1 MNILENSVGNDDIS
15 QMQTINKH
23 FRDLTAPLFKKH
35 GFAQGDVLSHWP
47 QIVGEQ
53 IAAIS
58 RPEKI
63 RWPRDTEG
71 KSGATL
77 HIKVQ
82 AGRGLEVE
90 YLASGIIERVN
101 GFLGYGAVSALKVLQ
116 AFDFRTSVK
125 VKTVPP
131 VAPPQVLARV
141 APVSD
146 PDLAAALT
154 RLGAGISA
162 QNQRSPQAK

>member
-1 MNILENSVGNDDIS
+1 MR
-15 QMQTINKH
+15 TINKH

-35 GFAQGDVLSHWP
+35 GFAQGDVLANWP

-53 IAAIS
+53 VAQVS

-63 RWPRDTEG
+63 RWPREGEG
-71 KSGATL
+71 KSGGTL

-90 YLASGIIERVN
+90 YLASGIMERVN
-101 GFLGYGAVSALKVLQ
+101 GFLGYGAIKAVKVVQAHDFKSTVRARPAVPTPPPEVLAWVSAI
-116 AFDFRTSVK
+116 
-125 VKTVPP
+125 
-131 VAPPQVLARV
+131 
-141 APVSD
+141 SD
-146 PDLAAALT
+146 PDLSAALS

-162 QNQRSPQAK
+162 ENQRSPQGK

>member
-1 MNILENSVGNDDIS
+1 MNVLENPWGNDDIS

-35 GFAQGDVLSHWP
+35 GFAQGDVLAQWS

-53 IAAIS
+53 VAAIS
-58 RPEKI
+58 KPDKI
-63 RWPRDTEG
+63 RWPRDSEG
-71 KSGATL
+71 KSGGTL
-77 HIKVQ
+77 HIKVK

-101 GFLGYGAVSALKVLQ
+101 GFLGYSAVTALKVLQ
-116 AFDFRTSVK
+116 THDFRSSIK

-131 VAPPQVLARV
+131 VAPAHVLAQV
-141 APVSD
+141 APVAD
-146 PDLAAALT
+146 PELAAALT

-162 QNQRSPQAK
+162 QTQRSPQAK